1 MQQRLEQWLSGYRL
15 PDADDPLYEIEVA
28 NLDILRS
35 FYALLAVTTQAPDPL
50 SAVREHLPDFPA
62 FPLSGSPTDPLIA
75 LGVARKS
82 GPLVELKQR
91 LQESLTAEQAAEYLV
106 LAGA

>member
-1 MQQRLEQWLSGYRL
+1 MQRLEHWLSGYRL
-15 PDADDPLYEIEVA
+15 PDAADPLYDVEAA
-28 NLDILRS
+28 NLDLLRS
-35 FYALLAVTTQAPDPL
+35 FYALLAVTTDAPDPL
-50 SAVREHLPDFPA
+50 SALREHLPNFPA

-82 GPLVELKQR
+82 GPVVDLKQR